1 MENNRKINII
11 LSLIIAFCGWLYV
24 MYNVDPTTTRTFRNV
39 SITYSNEKDL
49 EAKGIALKSADKKSV
64 EIEVEGHRSELNK
77 MMTAILRCGRICPM
91 QVKEKIP
98 FRFTFRL
105 RRRSASYPRAT
116 KRLRSTRR
124 LWIPGRCRGEWS
136 TERKALPAQNRL

>member
-77 MMTAILRCGRICPM
+77 MDDSDIK
-91 QVKEKIP
+91 V
-98 FRFTFRL
+98 
-105 RRRSASYPRAT
+105 RADLST
-116 KRLRSTRR
+116 SSLRLRSATTSSCGPSTLSSTSSNMWRR
-124 LWIPGRCRGEWS
+124 PCPSGCDFS
-136 TERKALPAQNRL
+136 ATCMPANCCSS

>member
-49 EAKGIALKSADKKSV
+49 EAKGIALKSATRSPSRLKWKV
-64 EIEVEGHRSELNK
+64 IEVN
-77 MMTAILRCGRICPM
+77 
-91 QVKEKIP
+91 
-98 FRFTFRL
+98 
-105 RRRSASYPRAT
+105 
-116 KRLRSTRR
+116 
-124 LWIPGRCRGEWS
+124 
-136 TERKALPAQNRL
+136 